1 MIYGAG
7 DLKERV
13 EVLELAAVEGGWAWE
28 SVRRTWAEAELTD
41 RTNLFSKVGIGARDV
56 RLVLR
61 RQNLTLHNALRWKG
75 QHLFLTSIVE
85 NIPGWLDVQAALV
98 EPAACRGNVHRG
110 ENGPTFPGVLTEKY
124 LRHEQDHPMATT
136 TVCYVLV
143 TPKAVEI
150 EPKGLVEA
158 GGTRYVVQV
167 AHTLDGWKNEYEI
180 LRKGDK

>member
-61 RQNLTLHNALRWKG
+61 RQSLTLHNALRWKG
-75 QHLFLTSIVE
+75 RHQSVGTDTSKMSQQEIKEANTADKVFLEASIKILDAIE
-85 NIPGWLDVQAALV
+85 DINLNI
-98 EPAACRGNVHRG
+98 
-110 ENGPTFPGVLTEKY
+110 T
-124 LRHEQDHPMATT
+124 
-136 TVCYVLV
+136 
-143 TPKAVEI
+143 I
-150 EPKGLVEA
+150 
-158 GGTRYVVQV
+158 
-167 AHTLDGWKNEYEI
+167 
-180 LRKGDK
+180 